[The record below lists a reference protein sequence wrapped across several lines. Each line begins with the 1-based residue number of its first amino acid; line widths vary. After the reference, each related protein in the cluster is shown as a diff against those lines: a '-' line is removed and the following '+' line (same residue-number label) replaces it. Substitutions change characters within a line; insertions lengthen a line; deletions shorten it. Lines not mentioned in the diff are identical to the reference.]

1 MNLPIRRLGL
11 EVKFL
16 KNEVLEQFLIAYRQ
30 NKAEN
35 HVVGSGLDE
44 IRTGKLKEIQDA
56 TFRAYATGARVPGQ
70 IT

>member
-30 NKAEN
+30 NKAETTSW
-35 HVVGSGLDE
+35 GRDSMKSGL
-44 IRTGKLKEIQDA
+44 GN
-56 TFRAYATGARVPGQ
+56 
-70 IT
+70 